1 MNKKILKLM
10 SLILAVLS
18 LSGYLNMLFYGLDNS
33 TGKAEDSSVSSKS
46 NEKGTWDKIKDHL
59 KNNVALYSVSAA
71 ATITTTLLL
80 LMNNASKSRYN
91 SLSNAHRKLC
101 HDYDT
106 LLSMYDNYSTV
117 SVPVPYVPADVWFER
132 LGGTQN
138 DIDSYEPY
146 DAAPYVPTSD
156 ELNTRKYKQIY
167 QISADVNRYPPE
179 AFMRNS
185 RSEKFKI
192 KFNHIL
198 DKFYTEHE
206 NIDYTQGWD
215 YILYMIYRKF
225 MEDRSNKNRLL
236 SREDEAKVYFIYSK
250 FMEMIGGKYNN
261 SDWQKYAD
269 DLAKSFFNTKR
280 YDCNLV
286 EFERIMF
293 SSDMAPYNR
302 QMIFLHGVFMG
313 GTRLLGFSKAT
324 LIWDYIILNN
334 HFVSPQGFNPE
345 TLDAVNNIMF
355 AYIGLHVRDQVRDLY
370 KPFFP
375 NGIYEERLSL
385 Y

>member
-1 MNKKILKLM
+1 MNKKVLKLM

-18 LSGYLNMLFYGLDNS
+18 LSSSLNMSLYGLDNS
-33 TGKAEDSSVSSKS
+33 TVKSEDSSVSSKS
-46 NEKGTWDKIKDHL
+46 NEEGTWDKIKDHL

-80 LMNNASKSRYN
+80 LMNNTSKRRYH
-91 SLSNAHRKLC
+91 SLSDEYWDLRC
-101 HDYDT
+101 DYTT
-106 LLSMYDNYSTV
+106 LLSTYDNYSTV

-138 DIDSYEPY
+138 DIDSYVPY
-146 DAAPYVPTSD
+146 DYDAVPYVPTSN

-167 QISADVNRYPPE
+167 QISFDVNRYPPE

-185 RSEKFKI
+185 QSEDFKI

-198 DKFYTEHE
+198 DKFYTEHD

-225 MEDRSNKNRLL
+225 MFTRNTTQLL
-236 SREDEAKVYFIYSK
+236 PQQDEAKVYFIYSK

-261 SDWQKYAD
+261 SDWQKNAD
-269 DLAKSFFNTKR
+269 DLAKSFFNNRFSHNK
-280 YDCNLV
+280 

-293 SSDMAPYNR
+293 STSDMAPHNR

-313 GTRLLGFSKAT
+313 GTQLLGFRKAT

-334 HFVSPQGFNPE
+334 NFVSPQGFNPK
-345 TLDAVNNIMF
+345 TLDEVNNIML
-355 AYIGLHVRDQVRDLY
+355 AYIDLHFHDL
-370 KPFFP
+370 KKSLFP
-375 NGIYEERLSL
+375 NGVYTKRLSIF
-385 Y
+385 